1 MATLGEVDHFAGFFG
16 MLGCKLEPFQRK
28 IVEEVFSPRR
38 ETLILLPRANGK
50 STLLAGIGLWSLL
63 RGKGSQIV
71 VGAASREQAA
81 TLPASWLTPEGLA
94 EQNDAVHELAWQRYH
109 LNVWTG
115 GEAPWILPDEWDRT
129 RVSPRSRARVTR

>member
-1 MATLGEVDHFAGFFG
+1 MSEVDRFAEFFE
-16 MLGCKLEPFQRK
+16 MLGYQLEPFQRL

-71 VGAASREQAA
+71 VGAAFLQS
-81 TLPASWLTPEGLA
+81 G
-94 EQNDAVHELAWQRYH
+94 
-109 LNVWTG
+109 
-115 GEAPWILPDEWDRT
+115 
-129 RVSPRSRARVTR
+129 